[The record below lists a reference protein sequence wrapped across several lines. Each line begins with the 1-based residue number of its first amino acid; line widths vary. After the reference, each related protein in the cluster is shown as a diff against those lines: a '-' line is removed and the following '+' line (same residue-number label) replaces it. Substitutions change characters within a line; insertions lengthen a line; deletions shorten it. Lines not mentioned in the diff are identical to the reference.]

1 MNSKNITKFLSN
13 GLVWGIGLTIGI
25 AGVFAYTTGLGGKV
39 ATNPLKSADWNNL
52 VSNIDEVNNRTNGI
66 SSVGGNIG
74 IGTNSPNRNLQIYS
88 SGVAGLSIGTLGD
101 NLLELSR
108 IDFIN
113 NGGNVLGTAGSLGW
127 IVYSR
132 GNNYG
137 GGENNNFGISSFNGT
152 TRNPVIT
159 SNLNGNVG
167 IGNLNTSYRLR
178 VNGAA
183 GGTSAYANAS
193 DIRFKKNIETITGS
207 LDKINN
213 LRGVYFDWRT
223 DEFKDKNFE
232 NGKEVGFI
240 AQEVEKVLPEVVT
253 TDSDGYKAVKYSNM
267 NAVLVEAIKEQQK
280 QIESQNQKI
289 DKLIKN
295 NKEQQK
301 QINILLSK

>member
-13 GLVWGIGLTIGI
+13 WLVWWIGLTIWI
-25 AGVFAYTTGLGGKV
+25 AWVFAYTTWLGWKV

-66 SSVGGNIG
+66 SSVWWNIW
-74 IGTNSPNRNLQIYS
+74 IWTNSPNRNLQIYS
-88 SGVAGLSIGTLGD
+88 SWVAWLSIWTLWD

-113 NGGNVLGTAGSLGW
+113 NGGNVLWTAWSLWW

-132 GNNYG
+132 WNNYWG
-137 GGENNNFGISSFNGT
+137 WENNNFWISSFNWT

-159 SNLNGNVG
+159 SNLNWNVW

-178 VNGAA
+178 VNWAA
-183 GGTSAYANAS
+183 WWTSAYANAS
-193 DIRFKKNIETITGS
+193 DIRFKKNIETITWS

-213 LRGVYFDWRT
+213 LRWVYFDWRT

-232 NGKEVGFI
+232 NWKEVWFI

-253 TDSDGYKAVKYSNM
+253 TDSDWYKAVKYSNM